1 MNAQQLLQPPT
12 KDDPRVEFELT
23 YYALPWD
30 DRMRPTFEH
39 DRFPIREIYPTF
51 EDAME
56 RANDP
61 EFDQIFDIMIHEH
74 DPELGYIQSWE
85 VK

>member
-1 MNAQQLLQPPT
+1 
-12 KDDPRVEFELT
+12 
-23 YYALPWD
+23 
-30 DRMRPTFEH
+30 
-39 DRFPIREIYPTF
+39 
-51 EDAME
+51 ME

-85 VK
+85 AQS

>member
-1 MNAQQLLQPPT
+1 MNGQKLLQPPT

-30 DRMRPTFEH
+30 DRMRSTFEH
-39 DRFPIREIYPTF
+39 DRFPVREIYPTF
-51 EDAME
+51 EEAMG
-56 RANDP
+56 RAWEG
-61 EFDQIFDIMIHEH
+61 EFAHIFDATVSEI